1 MIRSILALS
10 AAFVAIAYA
19 QCGETTSP
27 DINLLG
33 TYVLVSGEKDGKAI
47 PDERIRG
54 GRVTFTKDRIVGTDK
69 DNKETYVAT
78 YKLYVSKTPYTIDMV
93 SVTPA
98 KGDKAAGLLEKK
110 DDTVRIIYSV
120 RGAPAPTE
128 FKTKMDQHLFVLKLE
143 KK

>member
-1 MIRSILALS
+1 MIRSIFAFF
-10 AAFVAIAYA
+10 AAFVAIAYV
-19 QCGETTSP
+19 QSGETTPP

-33 TYVLVSGEKDGKAI
+33 NYVLVSGEKDGKAI
-47 PDERIRG
+47 PDEHIQG
-54 GRVTFTKDRIVGTDK
+54 SRVTFTKDRIVGTAK

-93 SVTPA
+93 SVTPS
-98 KGDKAAGLLEKK
+98 KGDKAPGLVQKM
-110 DDTVRIIYSV
+110 DDTVTIIYSV

-128 FKTKMDQHLFVLKLE
+128 FKTKMDQRLFVLKLE